1 VAGDRSALVGLVLY
15 LLVAVAPTVAF
26 WMALRL
32 IPAAWARLEERRAAR
47 REVLGPSLQQVVAD
61 VRRLRRELRGPPA
74 STQVRRVALQ
84 AAYDDALLDACR
96 VAGVPDPPLAAAEG
110 PDRPFARLLTEAALE
125 EAGIALDPPCGGSQA
140 A

>member
-1 VAGDRSALVGLVLY
+1 MAGDRSALMGLLLY

-26 WMALRL
+26 WIALRV
-32 IPAAWARLEERRAAR
+32 IPAAWARIEERGARR

-61 VRRLRRELRGPPA
+61 VRRLRRELRGRPA
-74 STQVRRVALQ
+74 TTHVRRVALL

-96 VAGVPDPPLAAAEG
+96 VAGIPDPPLAGAET